1 MSDLILGAFLMVRAF
16 YDWRLKMCYF
26 CPLAYKNSFYFQC
39 PNKYLLQQVMF
50 DLLQHVGELWDL
62 TGEEQ

>member
-1 MSDLILGAFLMVRAF
+1 MSGLILGAFLMGRAF
-16 YDWRLKMCYF
+16 YDLRLKMCYF

-50 DLLQHVGELWDL
+50 DLQRVGELWDL
-62 TGEEQ
+62 TGGEQ